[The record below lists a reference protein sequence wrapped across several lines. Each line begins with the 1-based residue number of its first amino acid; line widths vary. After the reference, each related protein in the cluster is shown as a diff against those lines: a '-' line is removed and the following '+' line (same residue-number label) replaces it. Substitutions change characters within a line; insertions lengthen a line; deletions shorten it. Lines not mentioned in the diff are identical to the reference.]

1 MSQRRSTIVYSVSDT
16 YEVHSILWTPLPTPY
31 SLLPTPYS
39 LLPTPYSLLPILVSS
54 QVQR

>member
-39 LLPTPYSLLPILVSS
+39 LLPILVSS
-54 QVQR
+54 KVQR